1 MAACLLRRRRRKRD
15 GTPSGRSSSP
25 YCKPPT
31 RVRTSCP
38 AARVGSTDHLHRDER
53 RRLRTTWRP
62 ARWVVAA
69 SIVQTAQR
77 TGRLG
82 SVVWAPSYPISGD
95 SLVFS
100 LRLCSRLEPYRFFMT
115 RVRGKGGSVSYR

>member
-1 MAACLLRRRRRKRD
+1 MGAFLHSRQRRKRD

-38 AARVGSTDHLHRDER
+38 AARVGSTERLHRDEP

-69 SIVQTAQR
+69 SIVRTARR
-77 TGRLG
+77 TERSGR
-82 SVVWAPSYPISGD
+82 VVWAPSYPILAE

-115 RVRGKGGSVSYR
+115 RARGKGGSVSFR

>member
-1 MAACLLRRRRRKRD
+1 MAAFLLRRRRRRRD

-38 AARVGSTDHLHRDER
+38 AARVGPTDRLHRDEPR
-53 RRLRTTWRP
+53 HLRTTWRP
-62 ARWVVAA
+62 ARWVVEA
-69 SIVQTAQR
+69 SIVQTARR
-77 TGRLG
+77 TERSG
-82 SVVWAPSYPISGD
+82 SVVWAPSCPILAD

-115 RVRGKGGSVSYR
+115 RARGKGGSVSFR